1 MSKIKRKKLTVDPN
15 PATDSWD
22 WYQRNA
28 AADVDVW
35 LASIDAG
42 GTVTPFATTTEP
54 EAEIPPIEGEFDFAV
69 VQGQRRQRER
79 PDDLRVLDG
88 GPFRFEPAAPGDGRP
103 DRRRLI
109 YAALALVL
117 IAVIV
122 MTCND

>member
-42 GTVTPFATTTEP
+42 GTVTPFATTTVP
-54 EAEIPPIEGEFDFAV
+54 EVEIPPIEGEFDFAV
-69 VQGQRRQRER
+69 IQKDDAGNESDPMTFTSWTSVPLDLSPPPPATGGQIV
-79 PDDLRVLDG
+79 DL
-88 GPFRFEPAAPGDGRP
+88 
-103 DRRRLI
+103 
-109 YAALALVL
+109 
-117 IAVIV
+117 
-122 MTCND
+122 